1 MPDNQSFQIRS
12 LIVSV
17 YVPTALFSIGEG
29 AMLPILPAAAE
40 RLGASLP
47 VAGLIAG
54 LLLVGVLLADLP
66 AGVLVARI
74 GERQAMIYS
83 AAFSAVGIATSVL
96 IPNLLFLGIGVLL
109 VGLGHSVFG
118 LARQVYIAQHIPYS
132 HRARALSI
140 IGGTFRV
147 GAFLGPF
154 LSALVISLFG
164 IPAVFLFSMLLWL
177 LAATVV
183 LFTKEVPEKLNAS
196 SMRRTFQIAKRERGQ
211 LLGVGIVAM
220 IVVVLRTTRT
230 IGLPLLAI
238 ALGIPPETA
247 ALYIGIG
254 GAIEL
259 SLFYISGQVMDRF
272 GRRWAAFPTLIGMSV
287 GNLLFFTVNGSSM
300 FLVVTVILA
309 FANAFSSGLVLVLGA
324 DAAPEDARSEFLASF
339 RLLIDTGAALTSPVM
354 SLMILI
360 LGSLAPTMA
369 IFSGIGI
376 VGFVL
381 ARKFLPKPKKFLA
394 SS

>member
-1 MPDNQSFQIRS
+1 
-12 LIVSV
+12 
-17 YVPTALFSIGEG
+17 
-29 AMLPILPAAAE
+29 
-40 RLGASLP
+40 
-47 VAGLIAG
+47 
-54 LLLVGVLLADLP
+54 
-66 AGVLVARI
+66 VLVARI

>member
-183 LFTKEVPEKLNAS
+183 LFTKEVPEKLTAS

-238 ALGIPPETA
+238 ALGMPPETA

-369 IFSGIGI
+369 IFSGIGM

-381 ARKFLPKPKKFLA
+381 ARKFLPKP

>member
-1 MPDNQSFQIRS
+1 VPDNQSFQIRS

-183 LFTKEVPEKLNAS
+183 LFTKEVPEKLTAS

-369 IFSGIGI
+369 IFSGIGM

-381 ARKFLPKPKKFLA
+381 ARKFLPKP

>member
-1 MPDNQSFQIRS
+1 VPDNQSFQIRS

-183 LFTKEVPEKLNAS
+183 LFTKEVPEKLTAS

-369 IFSGIGI
+369 IFSGIGM

>member
-1 MPDNQSFQIRS
+1 VPDNQSFQIRS

-183 LFTKEVPEKLNAS
+183 LFTKEVPEKLTAS

-238 ALGIPPETA
+238 ALGMPPETA

-369 IFSGIGI
+369 IFSGIGM

-381 ARKFLPKPKKFLA
+381 ARKFLPKP

>member
-183 LFTKEVPEKLNAS
+183 LFTKEVPEKLTAS

-238 ALGIPPETA
+238 ALGMPPETA

-259 SLFYISGQVMDRF
+259 SLFYISGQVMDRV

-381 ARKFLPKPKKFLA
+381 ARKFLPKP

>member
-1 MPDNQSFQIRS
+1 MSDNQPFKIRS
-12 LIVSV
+12 LILSV
-17 YVPTALFSIGEG
+17 YVPTALFSVGEG
-29 AMLPILPAAAE
+29 AILPILPAAAE

-54 LLLVGVLLADLP
+54 LLMVGVLLADLP

-74 GERQAMIYS
+74 GERKAMIYS
-83 AAFSAVGIATSVL
+83 ALFSAAGIATSV
-96 IPNLLFLGIGVLL
+96 ISGNLLFLGIGVLL
-109 VGLGHSVFG
+109 VGFGHAVFG

-164 IPAVFLFSMLLWL
+164 IPAVFVLSMTLWL
-177 LAATVV
+177 LAASVV
-183 LFTKEVPEKLNAS
+183 LFTKQAPEKLTAS
-196 SMRRTFQIAKRERGQ
+196 SLRRTFHIAKRERKK
-211 LLGVGIVAM
+211 LFGVGLVSM

-238 ALGIPPETA
+238 AIGIPPETA

-254 GAIEL
+254 GAVEL

-287 GNLLFFTVNGSSM
+287 GNLLIFTVTGSSM
-300 FLVVTVILA
+300 FLTITIILA
-309 FANAFSSGLVLVLGA
+309 LANAFSSGLVLVLGA
-324 DAAPEDARSEFLASF
+324 DAAPEDARSEFLSSF
-339 RLLIDTGAALTSPVM
+339 RLLIDSGAALTSPVL
-354 SLMILI
+354 SVLI
-360 LGSLAPTMA
+360 VLTGALAPAMSV
-369 IFSGIGI
+369 FSALGFIG
-376 VGFVL
+376 FLL
-381 ARKFLPKPKKFLA
+381 ARKHLPAHKK
-394 SS
+394 

>member
-183 LFTKEVPEKLNAS
+183 LFTKEVPEKLTAS

-369 IFSGIGI
+369 IFSGIGM